1 MIDFHTHL
9 LPGIDDGSQCLA
21 DTIEMA
27 TEEKRQGT
35 CHIIATPHFYASRN
49 SLDAFLAKRNAS
61 YDKTVAELSDRPQ
74 YPTIT
79 MGAEVYYFAKMGKA
93 EMLPRLCI
101 GNTSCLLLEMPFC
114 QWTQEMADDIRTIIS
129 KRKITVILAHLERY
143 IKFQKNKEPW
153 EEILSLPVVIQLNG
167 EAFLDWRRR
176 RFALKM
182 VESGRDILLG
192 SDCHNMTGRKPN
204 LMEARAYIQKKLGEA
219 PLNRIDALG
228 EAILR
233 REREL

>member
-27 TEEKRQGT
+27 TEERRQGT

-61 YDKTVAELSDRPQ
+61 YDKTVAGLSDRPQ

-167 EAFLDWRRR
+167 EAFLDWIRR

-192 SDCHNMTGRKPN
+192 SDCHNMTDRKPN

>member
-27 TEEKRQGT
+27 TEERRQGT

-61 YDKTVAELSDRPQ
+61 YDKTVAGLSDRPQ

-204 LMEARAYIQKKLGEA
+204 LMEARAYIRKKLGEA
-219 PLNRIDALG
+219 PLKRIDALG

>member
-27 TEEKRQGT
+27 TEERRQGT

-61 YDKTVAELSDRPQ
+61 YDKTVAGLSDRPQ

-228 EAILR
+228 EAILC

>member
-61 YDKTVAELSDRPQ
+61 YDKTVAGLSDRPQ

-192 SDCHNMTGRKPN
+192 SDCHNMTDRKPN
-204 LMEARAYIQKKLGEA
+204 LMEARAYIRKKLGEA

>member
-61 YDKTVAELSDRPQ
+61 YDKTVAGLSDRPQ

-167 EAFLDWRRR
+167 EAFLDWRKR

>member
-9 LPGIDDGSQCLA
+9 LPGIDDGSQCLT

-27 TEEKRQGT
+27 TEERRQGT

-61 YDKTVAELSDRPQ
+61 YDKTVAGLSDRPQ

-192 SDCHNMTGRKPN
+192 SDCHNMTDRKPN

>member
-27 TEEKRQGT
+27 TEERRQGT

-61 YDKTVAELSDRPQ
+61 YDKTVAGLSDRPQ

-101 GNTSCLLLEMPFC
+101 GETSCLLLEMPFC

-129 KRKITVILAHLERY
+129 RRKITVILAHLERY
-143 IKFQKNKEPW
+143 IKYQKNKEPW
-153 EEILSLPVVIQLNG
+153 DEILSLPVIIQLNG
-167 EAFLDWRRR
+167 EAFLDWRKR

-233 REREL
+233 